1 MFFFFETH
9 GCQMNSAESAALALA
24 AREEGWEAAADSSA
38 ADLVLINTCSVRKT
52 AETRLYGRLAHYA
65 AEKKRRQAEG
75 RAFALVVAGCMAE
88 RLGEELKRE
97 VPAVDYVMGTQARS
111 RFPLIL
117 KAVEET
123 LQNGAPGAF
132 PALDAGD
139 EKPVFS
145 FSASHLAEG
154 TSPVRSFVPIMH
166 GCNNFCSYCIVP
178 YVRGRE
184 ISRDPALILEE
195 IRLLSEKGIRE
206 ITLLGQNVNS
216 YLCEGGERLEFSDLL
231 ELIARAIEG
240 TPIKRLRFLSSHPKD
255 FSEKTIKVMAE
266 HPCFC
271 RHLHLPVQH
280 GSNRILSAMNRQ
292 YTREAYLDLVKR
304 LRAAMPDLSLSTDI
318 LVGFPGE
325 TGEDLAETLAL
336 MEEVKFFY
344 AYTYHYNPREGTR
357 ACDFPGRV
365 EEKTKRERL
374 SRVIALQKIHTAS
387 LLEKRIG
394 RRERVLIEEIS
405 RKNADEVLG
414 RTERDEMVVFPGN
427 ASMIGSFAE
436 LSLAALRGNTFFGK
450 DLCLEVS

>member
-9 GCQMNSAESAALALA
+9 GCQMNIAESAALALA

-38 ADLVLINTCSVRKT
+38 ADVVLINTCSVRTT

-65 AEKKRRQAEG
+65 AEKKKRQAEG
-75 RAFALVVAGCMAE
+75 RPFALVVAGCMAE
-88 RLGEELKRE
+88 RLGEALKQE
-97 VPAVDYVMGTQARS
+97 APAVDYVMGTQARS

-123 LQNGAPGAF
+123 LQNGARVFPVLDNPG
-132 PALDAGD
+132 

-154 TSPVRSFVPIMH
+154 SSPVRSFVPIMH

-216 YLCEGGERLEFSDLL
+216 YLSEGGEKLEFSALL
-231 ELIARAIEG
+231 ERIAGAIEG

-255 FSEKTIKVMAE
+255 FSEKTITVMAE

-280 GSNRILSAMNRQ
+280 GSNRILAAMNRQ
-292 YTREAYLDLVKR
+292 YTREAYLDLVRR

-325 TGEDLAETLAL
+325 TGEDLEETLAL
-336 MEEVKFFY
+336 MEEVKFLY

-357 ACDFPGRV
+357 ACGFPGRV

-374 SRVIALQKIHTAS
+374 SRVIALQKTHTAS
-387 LLEKRIG
+387 LLKKRIG

-427 ASMIGSFAE
+427 ASMIGSFAD